1 MTFYY
6 LIIIMC
12 ELMVRRN
19 IRLFAWL
26 LTILFFMGLVG
37 LSISLAEMNAKYE
50 SKQQVLSILSNQVL
64 KLQFKLD
71 TQRQKLAKYNFM
83 EYKNRALS
91 RRFPQFSFILDEVY
105 RKSLQYGF
113 KPDLVLGVVQV
124 ESDFNP
130 EAVSFRGAYGLMQV
144 NLAVWR
150 DPLDIDENRIF
161 DVEYNIDLGLKVL
174 KHYYEETNGNLKLA
188 LHLYNN
194 GYLYNNTAYT
204 EKVGSAV
211 NSIESQNINWHSL
224 GF

>member
-1 MTFYY
+1 M
-6 LIIIMC
+6 IQ
-12 ELMVRRN
+12 RN
-19 IRLFAWL
+19 IKLFAWL

-37 LSISLAEMNAKYE
+37 LSIGLVEMNAKYE
-50 SKQQVLSILSNQVL
+50 SKNQVLSILSNQVL

-71 TQRQKLAKYNFM
+71 TQQQELAKYNFM

-91 RRFPQFSFILDEVY
+91 RRYPEFSFILDTVY

-124 ESDFNP
+124 ESDYDP
-130 EAVSFRGAYGLMQV
+130 EAVSYRGAYGLMQV

-150 DPLDIDENRIF
+150 DPLNIDENRIF

-174 KHYYEETNGNLKLA
+174 KHYYEATNGNLKLA

-194 GYLYNNTAYT
+194 GYLYNNTAYA
-204 EKVGSAV
+204 EKVGFEV